1 MVPKVA
7 RAKQQRSRF
16 NMMTDNKQN
25 QLKKAV
31 LIMAGGTGGHIFPAL
46 ATAQVLRD
54 KGVHIEW
61 IGTKKGLEAR
71 LVPEHHYPINYIDIG
86 GLRGKGLKTLVLLPF
101 KLIRAMIQTISV
113 YKKVKPDV
121 VLGMGGFV
129 TAPGGIV
136 GWLLRKPLVLHE
148 QNAIAGLTNKI
159 LFTFA
164 KKVYAAFPGA
174 FAETKKLSIIGNP
187 VRKEITQLHKPEQ
200 RFEKKW
206 AQTGDKQLNILV
218 IGGSLGAAALNEK
231 LPQALAIIAQSQQ
244 LQTSYFDKINVRH
257 QCGDKHLD
265 MTKDNYKCL
274 EQTEGEVNIS
284 VEIMPF
290 INDMAKNYTWADLV
304 VCRSGA
310 LTVSEIA
317 AVGVASLLVPFPY
330 AVDDHQTANAA
341 YLADEDAAFL
351 IQQNNLSS
359 EKLAELL
366 MSLNQEKL
374 LTMAVN
380 ARKLSFNNAAE
391 VVADECLLLTG

>member
-1 MVPKVA
+1 M
-7 RAKQQRSRF
+7 SIE
-16 NMMTDNKQN
+16 NKKN
-25 QLKKAV
+25 HVDKTV

-46 ATAQVLRD
+46 ATAHVLRE

-61 IGTKKGLEAR
+61 LGTTKGLEAR
-71 LVPEHHYPINYIDIG
+71 LVPEHDYPINYIDIG
-86 GLRGKGLKTLVLLPF
+86 GLRGKGLKTLLLLPF
-101 KLIRAMIQTISV
+101 KLIRAMIQTMSI

-129 TAPGGIV
+129 TGPGGIV

-159 LFTFA
+159 LFKFA
-164 KKVYAAFPGA
+164 RKVFVAFPGA
-174 FAETKKLSIIGNP
+174 FTETKKLTIIGNP
-187 VRKEITQLHKPEQ
+187 VRKEITELHKPEQ
-200 RFEKKW
+200 RFDKKW
-206 AQTGDKQLNILV
+206 AQMSDKQLNILV
-218 IGGSLGAAALNEK
+218 VGGSLGATALNEK
-231 LPQALAIIAQSQQ
+231 VPQALAMIAQSQR
-244 LQTSYFDKINVRH
+244 LQTNYFDQINVRH
-257 QCGDKHLD
+257 QCGNKHLE
-265 MTKDNYKCL
+265 MTKDNYKWL
-274 EQTEGEVNIS
+274 KQIEDEVNIS
-284 VEIMPF
+284 VEITPF

-317 AVGVASLLVPFPY
+317 AVGVAALLVPFPY

-341 YLADEDAAFL
+341 YLANEDAAFL
-351 IQQNNLSS
+351 IQQNDLSS

-380 ARKLSFNNAAE
+380 TRQLSIHNAAE
-391 VVADECLLLTG
+391 VVAEECLLLAG